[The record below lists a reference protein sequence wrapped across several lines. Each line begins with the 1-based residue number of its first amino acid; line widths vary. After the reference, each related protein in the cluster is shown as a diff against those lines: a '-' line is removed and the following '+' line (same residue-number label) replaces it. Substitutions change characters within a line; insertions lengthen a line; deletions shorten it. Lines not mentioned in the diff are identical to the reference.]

1 MTVTNSCRT
10 NEIINYHGAILQNHC
25 MLGGLLLIDSKKINI
40 IAFVSAF
47 LAVVL
52 TIILIIFGSGVTP
65 DNTPLY
71 AEKIFGTDIISV
83 DIIADETEWQSM
95 LDNAINEEYI
105 MADVIINGRKIS
117 NVGIR
122 PKGNSSLQQVY
133 SSDSDR
139 YSFKIKFDEY
149 VSGQTCFG
157 LDMLVLN
164 NMLGDATYMKEYL
177 TFDMMKELGVT
188 APYFS
193 YSEITVN
200 GENKGFYF
208 ALEAY
213 GDSFKQ
219 RISGDES
226 GMLYNVKSM
235 EMGGGMG
242 GSSSGGTLEYS
253 GGDASSYQAIFGNV
267 VGAEGSDEDY
277 ARVITALKALN
288 EGENIEE
295 YFDVDEILRYLAV
308 HTFVVNLDSYSSNM
322 AQNYYIYEYD
332 GVIKILPWDYNFAWG
347 AFESGNASST
357 VNFPIDTPVSGV
369 EMSARPLIS
378 KLFENEDYFALYH
391 GYLRELTEKYFSEDE
406 FSRIVNEI
414 DGIIGGYVEKDTTA
428 FYTYDEYKAALRTFI
443 AVGNL
448 RAESVVGQLDG
459 TVPSTTAEQ
468 KASSEK
474 LIDTSDISLS
484 VMGTNG
490 FGGGMRGGFRD
501 IRNGNSDRADFA
513 NMPQDFPSDNFGGFN
528 GTPPEIP
535 NGNGNENSENNGRD
549 TNGIDGFDGTPPE
562 MPDGEFGGNM
572 PPNMQ
577 NGNNNEN
584 SENNGNTPPNMPDGS
599 TENSESG
606 GRDTNGRGGF
616 GNRPDRGGDRMGNMN
631 GEPQQPDGTSE
642 KSGIKV
648 TAASLIALI
657 IATAV
662 IWRIRSK
669 F

>member
-1 MTVTNSCRT
+1 M
-10 NEIINYHGAILQNHC
+10 
-25 MLGGLLLIDSKKINI
+25 IDSKKINI
-40 IAFVSAF
+40 IAFIAAAS
-47 LAVVL
+47 AVVL
-52 TIILIIFGSGVTP
+52 TVIIIIFGSGVTS

-71 AEKIFGTDIISV
+71 AEKIFGADIISV
-83 DIIADETEWQSM
+83 DITADETDWQNM

-105 MADVIINGRKIS
+105 TADVVVNGTKFS

-149 VSGQTCFG
+149 VTDQTCFG

-177 TFDMMKELGVT
+177 TFDMMKELGVDV
-188 APYFS
+188 PYFA
-193 YSEITVN
+193 YSQITVN
-200 GENKGFYF
+200 GENRGFYF

-213 GDSFKQ
+213 SDSFKQ

-235 EMGGGMG
+235 EMGGEKAGVFEGMG
-242 GSSSGGTLEYS
+242 GSSSGGTLEYN
-253 GGDASSYQAIFGNV
+253 GDDASSYQAIFGNV

-288 EGENIEE
+288 EGENIEK

-322 AQNYYIYEYD
+322 AQNYYIYEYNS
-332 GVIKILPWDYNFAWG
+332 VIKILPWDYNFAWG

-378 KLFENEDYFALYH
+378 KLFENEDYLALYH
-391 GYLRELTEKYFSEDE
+391 GCLRELTEKYFSEGE
-406 FSRIVNEI
+406 FTRRVNEI

-428 FYTYDEYKAALRTFI
+428 FYTYDEYKTALETFI
-443 AVGNL
+443 AVGDL

-459 TVPSTTAEQ
+459 TVPSTTEEQ
-468 KASSEK
+468 KNASDK
-474 LIDTSDISLS
+474 LVDTLDISLS
-484 VMGTNG
+484 AMGTNG
-490 FGGGMRGGFRD
+490 FGGGMHGGFQNNNMG
-501 IRNGNSDRADFA
+501 NGNSENFDFV
-513 NMPQDFPSDNFGGFN
+513 NMPQNFSPYNFGEFG
-528 GTPPEIP
+528 
-535 NGNGNENSENNGRD
+535 
-549 TNGIDGFDGTPPE
+549 GTPPE
-562 MPDGEFGGNM
+562 MPDGENGGNM

-577 NGNNNEN
+577 NENSETGENTPQNIPNGNNTEN
-584 SENNGNTPPNMPDGS
+584 SENNGNNM
-599 TENSESG
+599 
-606 GRDTNGRGGF
+606 DTNGMGGF
-616 GNRPDRGGDRMGNMN
+616 GSRPDRGGDFGGHIRNMN
-631 GEPQQPDGTSE
+631 GAPQQDDDTSE
-642 KSGIKV
+642 KTGIAV
-648 TAASLIALI
+648 TVGSLIALV
-657 IATAV
+657 IATAAV
-662 IWRIRSK
+662 WLVRGR

>member
-1 MTVTNSCRT
+1 M
-10 NEIINYHGAILQNHC
+10 
-25 MLGGLLLIDSKKINI
+25 IDSKKINI
-40 IAFVSAF
+40 IAFIAAAS
-47 LAVVL
+47 AVVL
-52 TIILIIFGSGVTP
+52 TVILIIFGSSVTP

-71 AEKIFGTDIISV
+71 AEKVFGTDIISV
-83 DIIADETEWQSM
+83 DIAADAADWQNM
-95 LDNAINEEYI
+95 LDNAVNEEYI
-105 MADVIINGRKIS
+105 MADVVVNGTKFS

-149 VSGQTCFG
+149 VAGQTCFG

-164 NMLGDATYMKEYL
+164 NMLGDATCMKEYL
-177 TFDMMKELGVT
+177 TFDMMKSLGVDV
-188 APYFS
+188 PYFS
-193 YSEITVN
+193 YSRITVN
-200 GENKGFYF
+200 GEDRGFYF

-235 EMGGGMG
+235 EMGGEKAGVFGGMG
-242 GSSSGGTLEYS
+242 GSGSGGSLEYN
-253 GGDASSYQAIFGNV
+253 GDDASAYQAIFGNAA
-267 VGAEGSDEDY
+267 GAEGSDEDY

-288 EGENIEE
+288 EGGNIEK

-378 KLFENEDYFALYH
+378 KLFENEAYLALYH
-391 GYLRELTEKYFSEDE
+391 GYLRQLTEEYFSEGE
-406 FSRIVNEI
+406 FARRVNEI
-414 DGIIGGYVEKDTTA
+414 DGIIGEYVEKDTTA
-428 FYTYDEYKAALRTFI
+428 FYTYDEYKTALETFI

-459 TVPSTTAEQ
+459 IVPSTSEEQ
-468 KASSEK
+468 KSAPDK
-474 LIDTSDISLS
+474 LVDTDNIDLSD
-484 VMGTNG
+484 MGTNG
-490 FGGGMRGGFRD
+490 FGGGMHGDFRGSGTG
-501 IRNGNSDRADFA
+501 NGNSENFDFG
-513 NMPQDFPSDNFGGFN
+513 NMPQDFSPDNFGEFG
-528 GTPPEIP
+528 GTPPQMP
-535 NGNGNENSENNGRD
+535 NGSSTENSENNGMD
-549 TNGIDGFDGTPPE
+549 TNG
-562 MPDGEFGGNM
+562 GN
-572 PPNMQ
+572 
-577 NGNNNEN
+577 E
-584 SENNGNTPPNMPDGS
+584 
-599 TENSESG
+599 
-606 GRDTNGRGGF
+606 F
-616 GNRPDRGGDRMGNMN
+616 GNRPDRGRGFGGPTGNIN
-631 GEPQQPDGTSE
+631 EAQQPDSASE
-642 KSGIKV
+642 KTGIAV
-648 TAASLIALI
+648 TVGSVAALI
-657 IATAV
+657 IATAAV
-662 IWRIRSK
+662 WFVRGK

>member
-1 MTVTNSCRT
+1 
-10 NEIINYHGAILQNHC
+10 
-25 MLGGLLLIDSKKINI
+25 
-40 IAFVSAF
+40 
-47 LAVVL
+47 
-52 TIILIIFGSGVTP
+52 
-65 DNTPLY
+65 
-71 AEKIFGTDIISV
+71 
-83 DIIADETEWQSM
+83 
-95 LDNAINEEYI
+95 
-105 MADVIINGRKIS
+105 
-117 NVGIR
+117 
-122 PKGNSSLQQVY
+122 
-133 SSDSDR
+133 
-139 YSFKIKFDEY
+139 
-149 VSGQTCFG
+149 
-157 LDMLVLN
+157 LVLN

-188 APYFS
+188 VPYFS

-200 GENKGFYF
+200 GENHGFYF

-242 GSSSGGTLEYS
+242 GSSSGGTLEYN
-253 GGDASSYQAIFGNV
+253 GDDASSYQAIFGNV

-288 EGENIEE
+288 DGENIEK

-378 KLFENEDYFALYH
+378 KLFENEDYLALYH
-391 GYLRELTEKYFSEDE
+391 GYLRELTEKYFSVDE
-406 FSRIVNEI
+406 FSRRVNDI
-414 DGIIGGYVEKDTTA
+414 DGIIGGYVGKDTTA
-428 FYTYDEYKAALRTFI
+428 FYTYDEYKAALETFI
-443 AVGNL
+443 TVGNL
-448 RAESVVGQLDG
+448 RAESVIGQLDG

-468 KASSEK
+468 KASPDK
-474 LIDTSDISLS
+474 LIAANDISLS

-490 FGGGMRGGFRD
+490 FGGGMHGGFHD
-501 IRNGNSDRADFA
+501 IRNGNSDIHDFG
-513 NMPQDFPSDNFGGFN
+513 NMQQDFPSDNFGGF
-528 GTPPEIP
+528 G
-535 NGNGNENSENNGRD
+535 GN
-549 TNGIDGFDGTPPE
+549 PPE

-577 NGNNNEN
+577 NRYNNDEINGNTQPNMPNESNGKNSEISENASPNIPDGDIEN
-584 SENNGNTPPNMPDGS
+584 SENNN
-599 TENSESG
+599 
-606 GRDTNGRGGF
+606 RDTNGRGGF

-631 GEPQQPDGTSE
+631 GVPQQSDGTSE
-642 KSGIKV
+642 KTGIAV
-648 TAASLIALI
+648 TAGSLIALV
-657 IATAV
+657 IATIAV
-662 IWRIRSK
+662 WLVRSK